1 MNPSFFAPLLLWSAF
16 QPLVIDFCTLE
27 MNPITH
33 LELASAQFLAHLQ
46 PGINRPLE
54 VPLQTTA
61 KVPEH
66 SGTSG
71 ENDVLQSGK
80 WDVRA
85 VS

>member
-1 MNPSFFAPLLLWSAF
+1 MNPG
-16 QPLVIDFCTLE
+16 
-27 MNPITH
+27 TH

-66 SGTSG
+66 GGTAR
-71 ENDVLQSGK
+71 ENDVLQMG
-80 WDVRA
+80 RLEQ
-85 VS
+85 